1 MKLGAIQKLV
11 QKVLGNHALMASLVQ
26 QVFAVLQFVVAA
38 RCLTPDALGSWAMF
52 LTLISFIEMAR
63 VGLIQAALVNFF
75 AKHAV
80 SEQSIIGGSALG
92 LSLMFSVGASV
103 VLALIGF
110 ALRQIWVLPEL
121 PGLLGSYIGIGVL
134 IALLRWFDAVQMAR
148 MEFAG
153 ILRGSWIFGI
163 SYLAFAL
170 TYYFVYSGLTPWVLL
185 MLQVP
190 AFVCTILLRKNSIL
204 RALMVIRVRWD
215 WIRQIWEYG
224 RFGLGTNL
232 SSMLFQRVDVLLLG
246 AVATPAALAAYNI
259 ATRLITW
266 LDLPL
271 NAVSQSIFPK
281 IAAEYYSKGMAAMT
295 QKCEEATAQLLSI
308 AIPLT
313 LGTFIGAELLVYML
327 AGDRYPEAA
336 TFLRILVLAGLAKPW
351 GRLLG
356 LALDASGQ
364 PQWNFRMVNFSL
376 IVNLVLLWVMVRWM
390 GVTGAAI
397 ASTLGIFITTISGRL
412 YFLRRIPMS
421 GIRTLHAV
429 WRYYKGFGTSLR

>member
-1 MKLGAIQKLV
+1 MNLKAIQNLV
-11 QKVLGNHALMASLVQ
+11 KKISGNHALMASFVQ

-38 RCLTPDALGSWAMF
+38 RCMTPDALGSWALF
-52 LTLISFIEMAR
+52 LTLVSFIEMAR
-63 VGLIQAALVNFF
+63 VGLIQSALVNFF
-75 AKHAV
+75 AKHEA
-80 SEQSIIGGSALG
+80 SEQTVIGGSALG
-92 LSLMFSVGASV
+92 LSLTFSVGASII
-103 VLALIGF
+103 LALIGL
-110 ALRQIWVLPEL
+110 AMRKVWLLPEL
-121 PGLLGSYIGIGVL
+121 PGLLGWYIGIGVL
-134 IALLRWFDAVQMAR
+134 IAILRWFDAVQMAR
-148 MEFAG
+148 LEFSG

-163 SYLAFAL
+163 SYLGLAL
-170 TYYFVYSGLTPWVLL
+170 AYYFMMHQLEPYVLL
-185 MLQVP
+185 LMQAP
-190 AFVCTILLRKNSIL
+190 AFLITILLRKNSIVN
-204 RALMVIRVRWD
+204 ALGAVQVQWTWM
-215 WIRQIWEYG
+215 RQIWQYG

-281 IAAEYYSKGMAAMT
+281 IAAEYYSKGMDAMT
-295 QKCEEATAQLLSI
+295 KKCEDSTAQLLSI

-313 LGTFIGAELLVYML
+313 LITFLGAELMVYIL

-376 IVNLVLLWVMVRWM
+376 IVNMILLWVMVHYW

-397 ASTLGIFITTISGRL
+397 ASTVGIFVTTISGRL
-412 YFLRRIPMS
+412 FFLHRIPMS
-421 GIRTLHAV
+421 GARTLQAV
-429 WRYYKGFGTSLR
+429 WRHYETLGVTG

>member
-1 MKLGAIQKLV
+1 MTINSIRSLV
-11 QKVLGNHALMASLVQ
+11 QRVTGNHALMASLVQ
-26 QVFAVLQFVVAA
+26 QAFAVLQFVVAA
-38 RCLTPDALGSWAMF
+38 RCLTPNALGSWALF

-63 VGLIQAALVNFF
+63 IGLIQAALVNFF
-75 AKHAV
+75 AKHTVSDQAV
-80 SEQSIIGGSALG
+80 IGGSALG
-92 LSLMFSVGASV
+92 LSLLFSVGASV
-103 VLALIGF
+103 VLALIGW
-110 ALRQIWVLPEL
+110 AMRTVWLLPEL
-121 PGLLGSYIGIGVL
+121 PGLLGWYIGIGVL
-134 IALLRWFDAVQMAR
+134 IATLRWFDAVQMAR
-148 MEFAG
+148 MEFEG

-163 SYLAFAL
+163 AYLGL
-170 TYYFVYSGLTPWVLL
+170 VLVYYFINQSIAPWIMLL
-185 MLQVP
+185 MQAP
-190 AFVCTILLRKNSIL
+190 AFLVTVLLRKNSIIKALGGVQL
-204 RALMVIRVRWD
+204 RWSWMRA
-215 WIRQIWEYG
+215 IWQYG

-281 IAAEYYSKGMAAMT
+281 IAAEYYSKGMEAMT
-295 QKCEEATAQLLSI
+295 KKCEDSTAQLLSI

-313 LGTFIGAELLVYML
+313 LVTFFGAELMVYIL

-376 IVNLVLLWVMVRWM
+376 VVNLILLWGMVQWM
-390 GVTGAAI
+390 GVLGAAI
-397 ASTLGIFITTISGRL
+397 ASTLGIYITTISGRL
-412 YFLRRIPMS
+412 FFLHRIPMS
-421 GIRTLHAV
+421 GLRTLQGV
-429 WRYYKGFGTSLR
+429 WRYYKGIGASVQ